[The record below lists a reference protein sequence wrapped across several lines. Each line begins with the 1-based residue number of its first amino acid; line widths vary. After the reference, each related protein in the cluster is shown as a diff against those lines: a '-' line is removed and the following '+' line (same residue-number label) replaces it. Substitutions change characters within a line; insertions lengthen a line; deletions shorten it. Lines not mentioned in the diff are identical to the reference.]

1 MHRLQK
7 TPALQESNGI
17 KNNYEGGKTASVV
30 FPLFVNGHEDETKT
44 TLETVAGFGNDGN
57 GSGRFSR
64 AELCRTG
71 YHSGDYMGY
80 NCFGRVS
87 RIRTTTEPLET
98 EADSVTANRQPVFDW
113 DKPTKAEITTK
124 SAGSTTAPV
133 RQTEPAQPDAAEL
146 AFPEEAEPEI
156 SYPLDLNAAT
166 AEELETLPGVG
177 AILAERI
184 VSYREAVG
192 GFQTLEELQQ
202 VNGIGS
208 GIYSQIAP
216 YLFIIG
222 ELQTISPEPDT
233 QPSES
238 SEPTMP
244 EEKTASDSE
253 SIPHLD
259 INIATAEDFQ
269 KLPNVTPEQAEAIV
283 RLRTQ
288 IQYFQ
293 NIYELLYAD
302 GMTDR
307 LFLSI
312 RDYLYV
318 SFA

>member
-1 MHRLQK
+1 MGMKMKRKQLWKPLLDLAMMGTAVVVLAVQSFAEQD
-7 TPALQESNGI
+7 TIPAI
-17 KNNYEGGKTASVV
+17 TWVTTAS
-30 FPLFVNGHEDETKT
+30 EE
-44 TLETVAGFGNDGN
+44 
-57 GSGRFSR
+57 S
-64 AELCRTG
+64 AE
-71 YHSGDYMGY
+71 SEPQ
-80 NCFGRVS
+80 
-87 RIRTTTEPLET
+87 TEPLET
-98 EADSVTANRQPVFDW
+98 EADSENANRQPVFDW
-113 DKPTKAEITTK
+113 DKPTKAETTTK
-124 SAGSTTAPV
+124 SAGSTTVPV
-133 RQTEPAQPDAAEL
+133 RQTEPVQPDAAEL

-222 ELQTISPEPDT
+222 ELQTISPE
-233 QPSES
+233 SELPEATDAAAPEL
-238 SEPTMP
+238 EPETAP
-244 EEKTASDSE
+244 ESASA
-253 SIPHLD
+253 SIPRLD

-269 KLPNVTPEQAEAIV
+269 KLPNVTQEQAEAIV

>member
-1 MHRLQK
+1 MGMKMKRKQLWKSLLGLAMMGTAVVVLAVQSFAEQD
-7 TPALQESNGI
+7 TISAITWVTTASEESAESALQ
-17 KNNYEGGKTASVV
+17 
-30 FPLFVNGHEDETKT
+30 
-44 TLETVAGFGNDGN
+44 
-57 GSGRFSR
+57 
-64 AELCRTG
+64 
-71 YHSGDYMGY
+71 
-80 NCFGRVS
+80 
-87 RIRTTTEPLET
+87 TEPLET

-113 DKPTKAEITTK
+113 DKPTKAKTTTK
-124 SAGSTTAPV
+124 SAGSTTVPV
-133 RQTEPAQPDAAEL
+133 RQAEPVQPDAAEL
-146 AFPEEAEPEI
+146 VFPEEA
-156 SYPLDLNAAT
+156 
-166 AEELETLPGVG
+166 GVG

>member
-1 MHRLQK
+1 MGMKMKRKQLWKPLLGLAMMGTAVVVLAVQSFAEQD
-7 TPALQESNGI
+7 TIPAITWVTTASEESAESALQ
-17 KNNYEGGKTASVV
+17 
-30 FPLFVNGHEDETKT
+30 
-44 TLETVAGFGNDGN
+44 
-57 GSGRFSR
+57 
-64 AELCRTG
+64 
-71 YHSGDYMGY
+71 
-80 NCFGRVS
+80 
-87 RIRTTTEPLET
+87 TEPLET

-113 DKPTKAEITTK
+113 DKPTKAETTTK

-208 GIYSQIAP
+208 GIYFQIAP

-222 ELQTISPEPDT
+222 ELQTISPE
-233 QPSES
+233 SELPEATDAAAPEL
-238 SEPTMP
+238 EPETAP
-244 EEKTASDSE
+244 ESASA
-253 SIPHLD
+253 SIPRLD

-269 KLPNVTPEQAEAIV
+269 KLPNVTQEQAEAIV

>member
-1 MHRLQK
+1 MGMKMKRKQLWKPLLGLAMMGTAVVVLAVQSFAEQD
-7 TPALQESNGI
+7 TIPAI
-17 KNNYEGGKTASVV
+17 TWVTTAS
-30 FPLFVNGHEDETKT
+30 GE
-44 TLETVAGFGNDGN
+44 
-57 GSGRFSR
+57 S
-64 AELCRTG
+64 AE
-71 YHSGDYMGY
+71 SEPQ
-80 NCFGRVS
+80 
-87 RIRTTTEPLET
+87 TEPLET
-98 EADSVTANRQPVFDW
+98 EANSENANRQPVFDW
-113 DKPTKAEITTK
+113 DKPTKAETTTK

-133 RQTEPAQPDAAEL
+133 RQTEPAQPDAAKL

-222 ELQTISPEPDT
+222 ELQTISPE
-233 QPSES
+233 SELPEATDAAAPEL
-238 SEPTMP
+238 EPETAP
-244 EEKTASDSE
+244 ESASA
-253 SIPHLD
+253 SIPRLD

-269 KLPNVTPEQAEAIV
+269 KLPNVTQEQAEAIV

>member
-1 MHRLQK
+1 MGMKMKRKQLWKPLLGLAMMGTAVVVLAVQSFAEQD
-7 TPALQESNGI
+7 TIPAI
-17 KNNYEGGKTASVV
+17 TWVTTAS
-30 FPLFVNGHEDETKT
+30 EE
-44 TLETVAGFGNDGN
+44 
-57 GSGRFSR
+57 S
-64 AELCRTG
+64 AE
-71 YHSGDYMGY
+71 SEPQ
-80 NCFGRVS
+80 
-87 RIRTTTEPLET
+87 TEPLET

-113 DKPTKAEITTK
+113 DKPAKAETTTK

-222 ELQTISPEPDT
+222 ELQTISPE
-233 QPSES
+233 SELPEATDAAAPEL
-238 SEPTMP
+238 EPETAP
-244 EEKTASDSE
+244 ESASA
-253 SIPHLD
+253 SIPRLD

-318 SFA
+318 SFT

>member
-1 MHRLQK
+1 MGMKMKRKQLWKPLLGLAMMGTAVVVLAVQSFAEQD
-7 TPALQESNGI
+7 TVPAI
-17 KNNYEGGKTASVV
+17 TWVTTAS
-30 FPLFVNGHEDETKT
+30 EE
-44 TLETVAGFGNDGN
+44 
-57 GSGRFSR
+57 S
-64 AELCRTG
+64 AE
-71 YHSGDYMGY
+71 SEPQ
-80 NCFGRVS
+80 
-87 RIRTTTEPLET
+87 TEPLET
-98 EADSVTANRQPVFDW
+98 EADSENANRQPVFDW
-113 DKPTKAEITTK
+113 DKPTKAETTTK
-124 SAGSTTAPV
+124 SAGSITAPV

-166 AEELETLPGVG
+166 VEELETLPGVG

-184 VSYREAVG
+184 ISYREAVG

-222 ELQTISPEPDT
+222 ELQTISPE
-233 QPSES
+233 SELPEATDAAAPEL
-238 SEPTMP
+238 EPETAP
-244 EEKTASDSE
+244 ESASA
-253 SIPHLD
+253 SIPRLD

-269 KLPNVTPEQAEAIV
+269 KLPNVTQEQAEAIV

>member
-1 MHRLQK
+1 MGMKMKRKQLWKPLLGLAMMGTAVVVLAVQSFAEQD
-7 TPALQESNGI
+7 TIPAITWVTTTSGES
-17 KNNYEGGKTASVV
+17 
-30 FPLFVNGHEDETKT
+30 
-44 TLETVAGFGNDGN
+44 
-57 GSGRFSR
+57 
-64 AELCRTG
+64 AE
-71 YHSGDYMGY
+71 SEPQ
-80 NCFGRVS
+80 
-87 RIRTTTEPLET
+87 TEPLET
-98 EADSVTANRQPVFDW
+98 EADSENANRQPVFDW
-113 DKPTKAEITTK
+113 DKPTKAETTTK

-208 GIYSQIAP
+208 GIYFQIAP

-222 ELQTISPEPDT
+222 ELQTISPE
-233 QPSES
+233 SELPEATDAAAPEL
-238 SEPTMP
+238 EPETAP
-244 EEKTASDSE
+244 ESASA
-253 SIPHLD
+253 SIPRLD

-269 KLPNVTPEQAEAIV
+269 KLPNVTQEQAEAIV

>member
-1 MHRLQK
+1 MGMKMKRKQLWKSLLGLAMMGTAVVVLAVQSFAEQD
-7 TPALQESNGI
+7 TIPAI
-17 KNNYEGGKTASVV
+17 TWVTTAS
-30 FPLFVNGHEDETKT
+30 EE
-44 TLETVAGFGNDGN
+44 
-57 GSGRFSR
+57 S
-64 AELCRTG
+64 AE
-71 YHSGDYMGY
+71 SEPQ
-80 NCFGRVS
+80 
-87 RIRTTTEPLET
+87 TEPLET
-98 EADSVTANRQPVFDW
+98 EADSITANRQPVFDW
-113 DKPTKAEITTK
+113 DKPAKAETTTK

-222 ELQTISPEPDT
+222 ELQTISPE
-233 QPSES
+233 SELPEATDAAAPEL
-238 SEPTMP
+238 EPETAP
-244 EEKTASDSE
+244 ESASA
-253 SIPHLD
+253 SIPRLD
-259 INIATAEDFQ
+259 INTATAEDFQ

-293 NIYELLYAD
+293 NVYELLYAD

>member
-1 MHRLQK
+1 MGMKMKRKQLWKPLLGLAMMGTAVVVLAVQSFAEQD
-7 TPALQESNGI
+7 TVPAI
-17 KNNYEGGKTASVV
+17 TWVTTAS
-30 FPLFVNGHEDETKT
+30 EE
-44 TLETVAGFGNDGN
+44 
-57 GSGRFSR
+57 S
-64 AELCRTG
+64 AE
-71 YHSGDYMGY
+71 
-80 NCFGRVS
+80 FEPQ
-87 RIRTTTEPLET
+87 TEPLET
-98 EADSVTANRQPVFDW
+98 EADSITANRQPVFDW
-113 DKPTKAEITTK
+113 DKPAKAETTTK

-192 GFQTLEELQQ
+192 GFQSLEELQQ

-222 ELQTISPEPDT
+222 ELQTISPE
-233 QPSES
+233 SELPEATDAAAPEL
-238 SEPTMP
+238 EPETAP
-244 EEKTASDSE
+244 ESASA
-253 SIPHLD
+253 SIPRLD

-269 KLPNVTPEQAEAIV
+269 KLPNVTQEQAEAIV

>member
-1 MHRLQK
+1 MKRKQLWKPLLGLAMMGTAVVVLAVQSFAEQD
-7 TPALQESNGI
+7 TIPAI
-17 KNNYEGGKTASVV
+17 TWVTTAS
-30 FPLFVNGHEDETKT
+30 EE
-44 TLETVAGFGNDGN
+44 
-57 GSGRFSR
+57 S
-64 AELCRTG
+64 AE
-71 YHSGDYMGY
+71 SEPQ
-80 NCFGRVS
+80 
-87 RIRTTTEPLET
+87 TEPLET
-98 EADSVTANRQPVFDW
+98 EADSENANRQPVFDW
-113 DKPTKAEITTK
+113 DKPTKAETTTK

-192 GFQTLEELQQ
+192 GFQKLEELQQ

-208 GIYSQIAP
+208 GIYFQIAP

-222 ELQTISPEPDT
+222 ELQTISPE
-233 QPSES
+233 SELPEATDAAAPEL
-238 SEPTMP
+238 EPETAP
-244 EEKTASDSE
+244 ESASA
-253 SIPHLD
+253 SIPRLD

-269 KLPNVTPEQAEAIV
+269 KLPNVTQEQAEAIV

>member
-1 MHRLQK
+1 MGMKMKRKQLWKPLLGLAMMGTAVVVLAVQSFAEQD
-7 TPALQESNGI
+7 TIPAI
-17 KNNYEGGKTASVV
+17 TWVTTAS
-30 FPLFVNGHEDETKT
+30 EE
-44 TLETVAGFGNDGN
+44 
-57 GSGRFSR
+57 S
-64 AELCRTG
+64 AE
-71 YHSGDYMGY
+71 SEPQ
-80 NCFGRVS
+80 
-87 RIRTTTEPLET
+87 TEPLET
-98 EADSVTANRQPVFDW
+98 EADSENANRQPVFDW
-113 DKPTKAEITTK
+113 DKPTKAETTTK

-208 GIYSQIAP
+208 GIYFQIAP

-222 ELQTISPEPDT
+222 ELQTISPE
-233 QPSES
+233 SELPEATDVAAPEL
-238 SEPTMP
+238 EPETAP
-244 EEKTASDSE
+244 ESASA
-253 SIPHLD
+253 SIPRLD

-269 KLPNVTPEQAEAIV
+269 KLPNVTQEQAEAIV

>member
-1 MHRLQK
+1 MGTAVVVLAVQSFAEQD
-7 TPALQESNGI
+7 TIPAI
-17 KNNYEGGKTASVV
+17 TWVTTAS
-30 FPLFVNGHEDETKT
+30 EE
-44 TLETVAGFGNDGN
+44 
-57 GSGRFSR
+57 S
-64 AELCRTG
+64 AE
-71 YHSGDYMGY
+71 SEPQ
-80 NCFGRVS
+80 
-87 RIRTTTEPLET
+87 TEPLET

-113 DKPTKAEITTK
+113 DKPTKAETTTK

-222 ELQTISPEPDT
+222 ELQTISPE
-233 QPSES
+233 SELPEATDAAAPEL
-238 SEPTMP
+238 EPETAP
-244 EEKTASDSE
+244 ESASA
-253 SIPHLD
+253 SIPRLD

-269 KLPNVTPEQAEAIV
+269 KLPNVTQEQAEAIV

>member
-1 MHRLQK
+1 MGMKMKRKQLWKPLLGLAMMGTAVVVLAVQSFAEQD
-7 TPALQESNGI
+7 TIPAITWVTTASEESAESALQ
-17 KNNYEGGKTASVV
+17 
-30 FPLFVNGHEDETKT
+30 
-44 TLETVAGFGNDGN
+44 
-57 GSGRFSR
+57 
-64 AELCRTG
+64 
-71 YHSGDYMGY
+71 
-80 NCFGRVS
+80 
-87 RIRTTTEPLET
+87 TEPLET

-113 DKPTKAEITTK
+113 DKPAKAETTTK

-146 AFPEEAEPEI
+146 VFPEEAEPEI

-192 GFQTLEELQQ
+192 GFQALEELQQ

-222 ELQTISPEPDT
+222 ELQTISPE
-233 QPSES
+233 SELPEATDAAAPEL
-238 SEPTMP
+238 EPETAP
-244 EEKTASDSE
+244 ESASA

-259 INIATAEDFQ
+259 INTATAEDFQ

-293 NIYELLYAD
+293 NVYELLYAD

>member
-1 MHRLQK
+1 MGMKMKRKQLWKPLLGLAMMGTAVVVLAVQSFAEQD
-7 TPALQESNGI
+7 TIPAI
-17 KNNYEGGKTASVV
+17 TWVTTAS
-30 FPLFVNGHEDETKT
+30 EE
-44 TLETVAGFGNDGN
+44 
-57 GSGRFSR
+57 S
-64 AELCRTG
+64 AE
-71 YHSGDYMGY
+71 SEPQ
-80 NCFGRVS
+80 
-87 RIRTTTEPLET
+87 TEPLET
-98 EADSVTANRQPVFDW
+98 EADSENANRQPVFDW
-113 DKPTKAEITTK
+113 DKPTKAETTTK

-156 SYPLDLNAAT
+156 SYPLDLNATT

-208 GIYSQIAP
+208 GIYFQIAP

-222 ELQTISPEPDT
+222 ELQTISPE
-233 QPSES
+233 SELPEATDAAAPEL
-238 SEPTMP
+238 EPETAP
-244 EEKTASDSE
+244 ESASA
-253 SIPHLD
+253 SIPRLD

-269 KLPNVTPEQAEAIV
+269 KLPNVTQEQAEAIV

>member
-1 MHRLQK
+1 MGMKMKRKQLWKPLLGLAMMGTAVVVLAVQSFAEQD
-7 TPALQESNGI
+7 TIPAI
-17 KNNYEGGKTASVV
+17 TWVTTAS
-30 FPLFVNGHEDETKT
+30 GE
-44 TLETVAGFGNDGN
+44 
-57 GSGRFSR
+57 S
-64 AELCRTG
+64 AE
-71 YHSGDYMGY
+71 SEPQ
-80 NCFGRVS
+80 
-87 RIRTTTEPLET
+87 TEPLET
-98 EADSVTANRQPVFDW
+98 EADSENANRQPVFDW
-113 DKPTKAEITTK
+113 DKPTKAETTTK

-208 GIYSQIAP
+208 GSGIYFQIAP

-222 ELQTISPEPDT
+222 ELQTISPE
-233 QPSES
+233 SELPEATDAAAPEL
-238 SEPTMP
+238 EPETAP
-244 EEKTASDSE
+244 ESASA
-253 SIPHLD
+253 SIPRLD

-269 KLPNVTPEQAEAIV
+269 KLPNVTQEQAEAIV

>member
-1 MHRLQK
+1 MQGK
-7 TPALQESNGI
+7 IIKGI
-17 KNNYEGGKTASVV
+17 
-30 FPLFVNGHEDETKT
+30 
-44 TLETVAGFGNDGN
+44 AGFYYVYAEDGN
-57 GSGRFSR
+57 TYECR
-64 AELCRTG
+64 AKGIFRKDKFKPLVGDNVDITVLDEKELEG
-71 YHSGDYMGY
+71 
-80 NCFGRVS
+80 
-87 RIRTTTEPLET
+87 
-98 EADSVTANRQPVFDW
+98 SVTEIHKRKNSLIRPAVANVDQALVIFAMDNP
-113 DKPTKAEITTK
+113 KPNFMLLDRFLIMMERED
-124 SAGSTTAPV
+124 V
-133 RQTEPAQPDAAEL
+133 PAVIC
-146 AFPEEAEPEI
+146 FNKK
-156 SYPLDLNAAT
+156 DLAT